1 MVIIPW
7 RLGWMVDG
15 RESVWMGDVLPRL
28 LRCFLRGCEI
38 AGSSRDEVGRLLFV
52 FVRNESVVS
61 SKKNDLA
68 SCIVRWE
75 NPMSCKE

>member
-15 RESVWMGDVLPRL
+15 RESVCLWDVLPRL
-28 LRCFLRGCEI
+28 RRCFFHGCGI
-38 AGSSRDEVGRLLFV
+38 AGSSWDEVGRGLFV
-52 FVRNESVVS
+52 FVINESVVS
-61 SKKNDLA
+61 SNKNDLA